1 MIFQGQNPD
10 LAMSY
15 NPFLLHRPS
24 DYSALLQQHY
34 LQGMTM
40 PNPTGLP
47 ASLLPKL
54 PQSMARTPL
63 TPGDLMH
70 PFHPRPL
77 RVMEP
82 ESDAQDDPKVEIESK
97 DLWEQ
102 FHKFGTEMVITK
114 SGR

>member
-102 FHKFGTEMVITK
+102 FHTFGTEMVITK